1 MQINYHNMILTDSLL
16 LIYKQYLTDLE
27 YPFIKQKSNIEI
39 KQLFDQEHRIYLLI
53 WILTKLIPSYNT
65 KLDDAKKN
73 NKFDYVLCNILYENG
88 FCRATE
94 KEMFIKDTLDNETQ
108 VLIFNRLFH
117 MLSLIYENN
126 SLKENMSEQEHA
138 WKLMFMNTHKDDFK
152 SKIMYEINLAPALGN
167 YNPLSEN
174 ERNEK
179 LLYFKTEIEKYKTT
193 LEMES
198 SESLD
203 QDRSQ
208 TDESSI
214 ITNEE
219 IGNVTSKLVDLISQF
234 KTDNF
239 VRAPGD
245 NTITTKVE
253 LENFVATSS
262 KNVTKLL
269 QQLEKKQELNTVMN
283 SEEILEEDS
292 TSLAEGDNSGRVL
305 QNFAMAENILQEYKR
320 ISEN

>member
-1 MQINYHNMILTDSLL
+1 
-16 LIYKQYLTDLE
+16 
-27 YPFIKQKSNIEI
+27 
-39 KQLFDQEHRIYLLI
+39 
-53 WILTKLIPSYNT
+53 
-65 KLDDAKKN
+65 
-73 NKFDYVLCNILYENG
+73 
-88 FCRATE
+88 
-94 KEMFIKDTLDNETQ
+94 
-108 VLIFNRLFH
+108 